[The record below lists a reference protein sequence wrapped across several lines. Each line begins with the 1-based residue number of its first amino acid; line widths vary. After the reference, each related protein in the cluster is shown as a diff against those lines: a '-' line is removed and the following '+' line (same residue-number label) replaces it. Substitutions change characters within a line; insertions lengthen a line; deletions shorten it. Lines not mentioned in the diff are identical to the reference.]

1 MSKKNKEIRN
11 RNEEIRI
18 LKKDLSE
25 LKTENNNLVL
35 TNENLE
41 SKVNELT
48 QQIKNHS
55 DAENNKLTPKENF
68 VISIP
73 ILIVLLVLS
82 ITITYFSYKND
93 TNTLGYKLA
102 IISFIISIISS
113 IYDITKTLLKICV
126 HKNIALLGLS
136 INLESSAVP
145 FLAVIFLAII
155 FSVLYFYMTP
165 NIDASSSNLLCS
177 ITLIIY
183 FFNILINNLLLCVAF
198 RHQNKTF

>member
-1 MSKKNKEIRN
+1 M
-11 RNEEIRI
+11 
-18 LKKDLSE
+18 
-25 LKTENNNLVL
+25 
-35 TNENLE
+35 E

-55 DAENNKLTPKENF
+55 DADKNKLTPKEDF
-68 VISIP
+68 EISIP
-73 ILIVLLVLS
+73 ILIVRVGFS
-82 ITITYFSYKND
+82 IAITYCSYKNV

-102 IISFIISIISS
+102 IFSFLISIISS
-113 IYDITKTLLKICV
+113 IYDIIKTLLKICA
-126 HKNIALLGLS
+126 HKNIAFLGLS
-136 INLESSAVP
+136 INLESSAAP

-198 RHQNKTF
+198 RHQDETF